1 MNSPQAGVIGDIT
14 HRLGDRVTSAS
25 IITTVDDN
33 SALEADIMV
42 PLERSPDLRVGL
54 PVQMLDGEGKV
65 TATNAISFVSPRVD
79 ERTQTVLVKSL
90 LREAPPAL
98 RTQQFAR
105 ARIIWS
111 STPGLTVPLT
121 AVSRISGRYF
131 CFVAESADGGLVARQ
146 RPIEVGELIENEYV
160 VISGLKVGDRVIT
173 SGIQKLGN
181 GAPVKPE

>member
-1 MNSPQAGVIGDIT
+1 M
-14 HRLGDRVTSAS
+14 
-25 IITTVDDN
+25 
-33 SALEADIMV
+33 
-42 PLERSPDLRVGL
+42 
-54 PVQMLDGEGKV
+54 
-65 TATNAISFVSPRVD
+65 
-79 ERTQTVLVKSL
+79 
-90 LREAPPAL
+90 
-98 RTQQFAR
+98 
-105 ARIIWS
+105 
-111 STPGLTVPLT
+111 PLT